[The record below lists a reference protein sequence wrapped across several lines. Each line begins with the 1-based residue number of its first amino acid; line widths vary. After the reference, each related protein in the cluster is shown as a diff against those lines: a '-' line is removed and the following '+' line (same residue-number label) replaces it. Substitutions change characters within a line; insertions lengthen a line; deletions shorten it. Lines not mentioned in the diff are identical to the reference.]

1 MSFTLCHSVDL
12 MRIKTSQEMRMPTTN
27 DKISAPLHVGERREH
42 ILLSEEGTKIR
53 KAQFDL
59 SSLLVL

>member
-12 MRIKTSQEMRMPTTN
+12 MRIETSQEMRMPTTN

-42 ILLSEEGTKIR
+42 ILLSEEGTKI
-53 KAQFDL
+53 
-59 SSLLVL
+59 